1 VFFDFDQTLSVWH
14 IFYLLS
20 GQTQDG
26 VSIRPPFARTER
38 GQLARLAELDETPEF
53 KPGGFALSAFGGRRR
68 VQELRAFLIK
78 LCKKRFECFICARGL
93 VGPVRWCLNQL
104 GLLDY
109 FKKIYGTIGESYG
122 ATEYDLQV
130 TDSHCDFQDLL
141 GDPGQAGWQSKQNVV
156 ARCLHERGL
165 GYKDAVF
172 VDDQEH
178 EISAMA
184 ATCTTVLVES
194 QQGIGP
200 AEFELIWQ
208 KAICSQKRKQSG
220 SDGRTTLSNLQRRKD
235 AVHGKTKQGQ
245 RNKQKTKKRK
255 WGEWLK
261 LGNEFT
267 EFTEK
272 MRNRGVQE
280 HNEKGNAHAQI
291 RPALETSLEGIKSQ
305 GIHQKE

>member
-1 VFFDFDQTLSVWH
+1 MNVSTFNHKFLVFFDFDQTLSVWH
-14 IFYLLS
+14 IFYVLS
-20 GQTQDG
+20 GHTSNG

-53 KPGGFALSAFGGRRR
+53 KPGGFALSAFGGEKR

-78 LCKKRFECFICARGL
+78 LCKKRVECFICTRGL
-93 VGPVRWCLNQL
+93 VGPVRWCLDQL

-109 FKKIYGTIGESYG
+109 FSKIYGNIGESYG
-122 ATEYDLQV
+122 ATEYDIQV

-141 GDPGQAGWQSKQNVV
+141 GDPGQTGWQSKQNVV

-208 KAICSQKRKQSG
+208 KALCSQQTG
-220 SDGRTTLSNLQRRKD
+220 SPLPAEYRVNGNTGTVNNVVHSLPLLASPQEDERWAANETNLCFEMD
-235 AVHGKTKQGQ
+235 AC
-245 RNKQKTKKRK
+245 
-255 WGEWLK
+255 
-261 LGNEFT
+261 GN
-267 EFTEK
+267 
-272 MRNRGVQE
+272 
-280 HNEKGNAHAQI
+280 
-291 RPALETSLEGIKSQ
+291 TSRYQ
-305 GIHQKE
+305 NQQTFMFCCQQ